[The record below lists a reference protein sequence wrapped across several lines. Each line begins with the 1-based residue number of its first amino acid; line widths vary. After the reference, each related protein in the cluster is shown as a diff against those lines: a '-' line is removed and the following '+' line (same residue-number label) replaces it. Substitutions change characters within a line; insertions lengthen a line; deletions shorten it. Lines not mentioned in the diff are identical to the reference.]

1 MAVVNLDTAA
11 RLDIICRRGD
21 SFSLEVEFDQSL
33 ADVAASGSTGADG
46 ATGYDDV
53 WTMNVKTAVDGTLVA
68 GGSGFTVAPKSQ
80 DSSNADSKKL
90 NITST
95 SSNMSLM
102 PAGLYVYDI
111 QQSTGPQ
118 AGATGDI
125 IPGVTTY
132 LFGTFEVRE
141 DVTDNA

>member
-1 MAVVNLDTAA
+1 MATVNLDTAA

-33 ADVAASGSTGADG
+33 ADENPDGSPSGH
-46 ATGYDDV
+46 DDV

-80 DSSNADSKKL
+80 DANLDDSKKL

-111 QQSTGPQ
+111 QQSTGP
-118 AGATGDI
+118 ASGATNPGSGEV